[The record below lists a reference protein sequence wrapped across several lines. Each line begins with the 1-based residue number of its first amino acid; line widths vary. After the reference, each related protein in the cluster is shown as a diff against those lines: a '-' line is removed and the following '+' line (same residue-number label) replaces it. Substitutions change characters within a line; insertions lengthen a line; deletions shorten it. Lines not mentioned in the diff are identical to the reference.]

1 MIIGGVQPFQ
11 LLNTEEELNLWQQVF
26 SEMKKVG
33 IQCT

>member
-11 LLNTEEELNLWQQVF
+11 LLNTEEELNLQQVF